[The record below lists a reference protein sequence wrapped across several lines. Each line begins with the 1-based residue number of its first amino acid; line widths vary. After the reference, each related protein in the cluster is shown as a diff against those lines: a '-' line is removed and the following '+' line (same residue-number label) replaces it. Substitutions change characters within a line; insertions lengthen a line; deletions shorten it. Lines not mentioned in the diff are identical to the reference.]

1 MPDKNV
7 HLRTHLSDQ
16 DLLLFADGE
25 LSSHIANRM
34 REHLAACW
42 TCRAR
47 ATELEGAIAD
57 FVQIHQ
63 SRVEARRRPAAG
75 LRASLR
81 AQLAEAAATTQKS
94 RFRLF
99 SGVFLHQLAFGC
111 VALLIVM
118 AVGWRMR
125 SGTPHSR
132 GSVVQVQAS
141 ALPDRMLT
149 PGFTRDV
156 KLADLCGRRHADAP
170 PAVDIS
176 TEQTVFKEYGLPVS
190 TSKAY
195 ELDYLITPELGGADD
210 VRNLWPEP
218 YTSTAWN
225 AHVKDEL
232 ENRLHEMVCDGQIN
246 LSTAQNEI
254 AADWIAAYKMHFH
267 TDSPLPNPEN
277 VTFYHLERQTN
288 FYSREQ
294 IVLLAGRFSMYSL
307 EDLVQTVM
315 KN

>member
-7 HLRTHLSDQ
+7 HLHTHLSDQ

-25 LSSHIANRM
+25 LSSQSANRM
-34 REHLAACW
+34 REHLSACW

-57 FVQIHQ
+57 FVQIQQ
-63 SRVEARRRPAAG
+63 SRVETRVRPVAG

-81 AQLAEAAATTQKS
+81 AQLEEAAATAHKS

-99 SGVFLHQLAFGC
+99 PAIFSYQLVFGC
-111 VALLIVM
+111 IALLIV
-118 AVGWRMR
+118 AAGVWRMGSGAFR
-125 SGTPHSR
+125 SNG
-132 GSVVQVQAS
+132 GIVQVQAS
-141 ALPDRMLT
+141 ALPDRTLT

-156 KLADLCGRRHADAP
+156 KLAELCRRRHAGAP

-176 TEQTVFKEYGLPVS
+176 TERTVFKEYGVPVS
-190 TSKAY
+190 TSKSY

-218 YTSTAWN
+218 YASTAWN

-232 ENRLHEMVCDGQIN
+232 ENRLHEMVCDGQID

-254 AADWIAAYKMHFH
+254 ATNWIAAYKLHFH
-267 TDSPLPNPEN
+267 TDSPLPNAEN
-277 VTFYHLERQTN
+277 VTSSGPGRDTGAYPRRQV
-288 FYSREQ
+288 
-294 IVLLAGRFSMYSL
+294 VLLAGRFSTWYLPMVL
-307 EDLVQTVM
+307 R
-315 KN
+315 

>member
-1 MPDKNV
+1 MTMRDKDV
-7 HLRTHLSDQ
+7 HLHTHLSDQ

-25 LSSHIANRM
+25 LSVHSANRM

-63 SRVEARRRPAAG
+63 SRVDARMPPAAG

-81 AQLAEAAATTQKS
+81 AQLAVAAATAHKS

-99 SGVFLHQLAFGC
+99 SGVFSRQVALAC
-111 VALLIVM
+111 VALLIV
-118 AVGWRMR
+118 AAGVWRMR
-125 SGTPHSR
+125 SGGFRSM
-132 GSVVQVQAS
+132 GGAFQVQAR
-141 ALPDRMLT
+141 ALPDRTLT

-156 KLADLCGRRHADAP
+156 KQADLCGRQHADAP

-176 TEQTVFKEYGLPVS
+176 TEQIVFKEYGLPVS
-190 TSKAY
+190 ASKAY
-195 ELDYLITPELGGADD
+195 ELDYLITPELGGAND

-232 ENRLHEMVCDGQIN
+232 ENRLHEMVCDGQID

-254 AADWIAAYKMHFH
+254 AADWIAAYKLHFH

-277 VTFYHLERQTN
+277 TTA
-288 FYSREQ
+288 SR
-294 IVLLAGRFSMYSL
+294 IKHASAW
-307 EDLVQTVM
+307 LVALQLPRLSVFGLRPAS
-315 KN
+315 NR